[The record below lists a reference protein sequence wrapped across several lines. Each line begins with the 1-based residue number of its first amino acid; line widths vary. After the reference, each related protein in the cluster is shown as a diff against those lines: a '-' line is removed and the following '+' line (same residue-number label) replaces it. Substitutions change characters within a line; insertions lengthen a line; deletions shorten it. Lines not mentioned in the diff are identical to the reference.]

1 MAIEI
6 ARSRKKMK
14 PISLIPLINVIFM
27 LLFFFL
33 VAGSLEKFEIVQVD
47 LPRADSG
54 QMLDQGHI
62 IIVLGRHDE
71 ILMNDE
77 LIGPADLRP
86 NLEQQ
91 LKHNRDRLIS
101 IKADSQLPA
110 ARMIEMMNLIKAAGG
125 RNISMFTQS
134 N

>member
-1 MAIEI
+1 
-6 ARSRKKMK
+6 
-14 PISLIPLINVIFM
+14 
-27 LLFFFL
+27 
-33 VAGSLEKFEIVQVD
+33 
-47 LPRADSG
+47 
-54 QMLDQGHI
+54 MLDQGHI